1 MKRYTTHDGRT
12 KMENFEAYCEGFS
25 EGRQVTIRYMKR
37 VLELFDNPTTIV
49 DVFKAFVKTEYEP
62 EDEQT

>member
-1 MKRYTTHDGRT
+1 
-12 KMENFEAYCEGFS
+12 MENFEAYCEGFS
-25 EGRQVTIRYMKR
+25 EGSQITIRYMKR